1 MTETNKQLI
10 RTYEDLKYYLKT
22 DLKAGLKVNLPDI
35 LRNDL
40 KVVMKDDSINL
51 KDDSV
56 NLKKDL
62 QDDFI
67 NFRDK

>member
-40 KVVMKDDSINL
+40 KVVMKDDS
-51 KDDSV
+51 V

-62 QDDFI
+62 EDDFI